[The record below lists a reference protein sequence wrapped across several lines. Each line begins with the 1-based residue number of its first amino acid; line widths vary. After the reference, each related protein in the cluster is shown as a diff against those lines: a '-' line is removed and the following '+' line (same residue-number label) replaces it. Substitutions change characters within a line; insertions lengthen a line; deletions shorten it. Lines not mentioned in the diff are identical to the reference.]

1 MVHDRSKS
9 QVLEDVTN
17 YSVEADCP
25 TAVDGVAYREMNILT
40 FEDVTIEKDVKLPQK
55 LQISKRQPSNMRHYT
70 DTADRGKWT
79 WSILNA
85 GNLLTSVGGLPP
97 PPQKFGAGLSS
108 RICVC

>member
-40 FEDVTIEKDVKLPQK
+40 FEDVTIEKDDKLPQK

-70 DTADRGKWT
+70 DTKGFVGKT
-79 WSILNA
+79 VRIFPRILEYP
-85 GNLLTSVGGLPP
+85 L
-97 PPQKFGAGLSS
+97 
-108 RICVC
+108 